1 MFDIKGK
8 VALITGGAGGVGLE
22 LSKAL
27 LRNNLRGVALVDL
40 NASLGEKA
48 VLQIQSEFGQ
58 DKAIFF
64 KADVTNIEQL
74 EDAFK
79 KTVEHYHYLDIVF
92 NNAGILNDAIWEKEI
107 SINVKGAVNVM
118 LLAYETYLPSYK
130 SGAEGLIV
138 NTSSIAGIQPSGH
151 LPIYCS
157 TKHAVIGLTRSWG
170 EPVFYNKNKVRVVA
184 MCPGVTHTPLIS
196 EIDGKSLGGIYED
209 CKSEVATWPTQD
221 PDVLA
226 RQAMEVVKYA
236 PHGSIWV
243 IEGGEPAYQYIHP
256 DKSSMKHNVISR
268 YYN

>member
-27 LRNNLRGVALVDL
+27 LRNNLKGVALVDL
-40 NASLGEKA
+40 NDSLGEKA
-48 VLQIQSEFGQ
+48 VQQINSEFGK
-58 DKAIFF
+58 DKAIFL
-64 KADVTNIEQL
+64 KADVTNIQQL

-79 KTVEHYHYLDIVF
+79 KTVEQYKYLDIVF

-107 SINVKGAVNVM
+107 SINV
-118 LLAYETYLPSYK
+118 
-130 SGAEGLIV
+130 
-138 NTSSIAGIQPSGH
+138 
-151 LPIYCS
+151 
-157 TKHAVIGLTRSWG
+157 
-170 EPVFYNKNKVRVVA
+170 VRVVA
-184 MCPGVTHTPLIS
+184 ICPGVTHTPLVS

-209 CKSEVATWPTQD
+209 CKSDVAAWPTQD

-226 RQAMEVVKYA
+226 RHAMEVVKYA

-243 IEGGEPAYQYIHP
+243 IEGGEPAFEYIHP
-256 DKSSMKHNVISR
+256 DKSSMKQNVISR

>member
-107 SINVKGAVNVM
+107 SINV
-118 LLAYETYLPSYK
+118 
-130 SGAEGLIV
+130 
-138 NTSSIAGIQPSGH
+138 
-151 LPIYCS
+151 
-157 TKHAVIGLTRSWG
+157 
-170 EPVFYNKNKVRVVA
+170 VRVVA